1 MDVFALR
8 QRLIDDYAAYI
19 RSFILI
25 RDPRID
31 AKVDQDIKAGL
42 LWPDPLIQLNP
53 AFEPGKTIGQLV
65 DASILHPLCKQIFAI
80 KEPGKTDK
88 PLRLHRHQADA
99 IHAAASGNNYV
110 LTTGTG
116 SGKSL
121 AYIVPIVDHALR
133 CRASGAPTGIKA
145 IVVYPMNALA
155 NSQLGELEKFLGVGF
170 PEGKPPVTFRRY
182 TGQEDEAR
190 RQEIILNPPDILLTN
205 YVMLE
210 LLLTR
215 PHEKQ
220 IVNAAR
226 GLRFLVLD
234 ELHTYRGR
242 QGADVAMLMRRVR
255 EACDAPHMQ
264 CVGTSATLATGGTLA
279 QQQTAIAQVAG
290 RLFGAA
296 VKPERVITETLRRV
310 TEAHEADEPAFIAAL
325 RARVADPA
333 LRPPETWEAFVADP
347 LASWIESTFGLMVE
361 PETGALRR
369 AQPASITGKDGAARH
384 LAAATG
390 LPEPRC
396 VAAIQELLLAGYRVP
411 NADTG
416 FPAFAF
422 RLHQFIGRGDTVYA
436 SLEASE
442 ARYITTQ
449 GQQFVTGDRG
459 RALLPLAFCRECGQE
474 YYVVQKH
481 TADDRTAYLP
491 RELTER
497 PDDDEDQAGFL
508 YMSAE
513 KPWPEDYED
522 QLARLPEDWLEP
534 AKNGVRVKSHLRKRL
549 PQPLRVNLLGQET
562 DGAPTAWFVPAPFRF
577 CLHCGVAYGG
587 REKSDYGKLATLSSE
602 GRSTATTVLS
612 LSVLRAL
619 RRDETLERRARKLL
633 SFTDNRQDASLQ
645 SGHFNDFVEVA
656 LLRATLYRA
665 VAAAGTEGVPHDVL
679 AQRTFEALRLPVELY
694 AVNPEVKFKQRH
706 DTDRALREVLAY
718 RVYRDL
724 RRGWRV
730 TAPNLEQC
738 GLLSIQYVSLDEL
751 CAAEEEWAGM
761 HPALVTATPAERE
774 AVARVLLDY
783 LRRELAIKVDYLDP
797 VAQERIRQASSQY
810 LVEPWA
816 IDENERM
823 EGARI
828 AFPRSQQPG
837 DFEGNTYVSG
847 RGAFGQYLRRL
858 NTFPAY
864 GASLEREAT
873 ETIIRDLFRALKVAG
888 LVEEVLPGKGDEA
901 PGYQAPASA
910 FVWVAGDGSQPFVDP
925 LRMPQA
931 STVGGR
937 VNPFFVRFYREV
949 AADLHGIRA
958 HEHTAQVPYEARI
971 AREDAFREARLPV
984 LYCSPTMELGVD
996 IAQLNAVNLRNV
1008 PPTPAN
1014 YAQRSGRAGRS
1025 GQPALV
1031 FTYCTTGSPHDQY
1044 FFKRP
1049 ERMVAGAVTP
1059 PRLDLANEDLIRG
1072 HVHAVWLAET
1082 NLSLGSTLRDVLNL
1096 SLSNGKPTLAL
1107 QPSVAAQVGSKHAQT
1122 RAAQRVGRILET
1134 LSSELAT
1141 ADWYT
1146 ADWLDRVLAHAGE
1159 SLDRAADRWR
1169 SLFRAA
1175 WGQREM
1181 QHKIIEDASRSPRDK
1196 QTAKRLRAE
1205 AESQLELLTGE
1216 NQTGLYQSDFYS
1228 YRYFASEGFLPG
1240 YNFPRLPLSAYIP
1253 GRRARGAGRISLA
1266 PALPGHLRVRS
1277 PQHRVS

>member
-25 RDPRID
+25 RDHRID
-31 AKVDQDIKAGL
+31 AKVDQDIKDGL

-53 AFEPGKTIGQLV
+53 AFEPGATVGQLV
-65 DASILHPLCKQIFAI
+65 DAGILDPLCKQIFAI
-80 KEPGKTDK
+80 KEPGKADK

-99 IHAAASGNNYV
+99 VHAATSGDNYV

-121 AYIVPIVDHALR
+121 AYIVPIVDYALR
-133 CRASGAPTGIKA
+133 RRAAGAPAGIKA

-155 NSQLGELEKFLGVGF
+155 NSQLGELEKFLGAGF
-170 PEGKPPVTFRRY
+170 PEGKPPVTFQRY
-182 TGQEDEAR
+182 TGQEDEAK

-220 IVNAAR
+220 IVNAAH

-242 QGADVAMLMRRVR
+242 QGADVAMLVRRVR

-279 QQQTAIAQVAG
+279 QQQAAIAQVAG
-290 RLFGAA
+290 RLFGAP

-310 TEAHEADEPAFIAAL
+310 TEAHEADDPAFAAAL

-333 LRPPETWEAFVADP
+333 RRPPETWEAFVADP
-347 LASWIESTFGLMVE
+347 LANWIESTFGLTIE
-361 PETGALRR
+361 PETGVLRR
-369 AQPASITGKDGAARH
+369 AQPASITGKNGAASR
-384 LAAATG
+384 LAACTG

-411 NADTG
+411 NPDTG

-436 SLEASE
+436 SLEAPE

-449 GQQFVTGDRG
+449 GQQFVPGDRG
-459 RALLPLAFCRECGQE
+459 RVLLPLAFCRECGQE
-474 YYVVQKH
+474 YYVGAPAH
-481 TADDRTAYLP
+481 GRRSSPAYLP
-491 RELTER
+491 RDLTER
-497 PDDDEDQAGFL
+497 PDDEDDQAGFL

-513 KPWPEDYED
+513 NPWPEDYED
-522 QLARLPEDWLEP
+522 QLERLPEDWLEP
-534 AKNGVRVKSHLRKRL
+534 AKSGIRVKSHLKKRL
-549 PQPLRVNLLGQET
+549 PRPLRVDLLGQEI

-656 LLRATLYRA
+656 LLRAALYRA
-665 VAAAGTEGVPHDVL
+665 VAAAGAAGVPHDVL
-679 AQRTFEALRLPVELY
+679 AQRTFEALELPVELY

-751 CAAEEEWAGM
+751 CTAEEEWAGM
-761 HPALVTATPAERE
+761 HPALVTAVPAERA
-774 AVARVLLDY
+774 AVAKVLLDY

-847 RGAFGQYLRRL
+847 RGVFGQYLRRL

-864 GASLEREAT
+864 GAKLDREDT
-873 ETIIRDLFRALKVAG
+873 ETIIRDLLRALKVAG
-888 LVEEVLPGKGDEA
+888 LVEEVLPGKNGEA
-901 PGYQAPASA
+901 PGYQVPASA
-910 FVWVAGDGSQPFVDP
+910 FVWVAGDGSQPFTT
-925 LRMPQA
+925 RCGCRKPQPWA
-931 STVGGR
+931 AGSTRFSSVSTGR
-937 VNPFFVRFYREV
+937 WRPTCMGF
-949 AADLHGIRA
+949 
-958 HEHTAQVPYEARI
+958 ART
-971 AREDAFREARLPV
+971 
-984 LYCSPTMELGVD
+984 S
-996 IAQLNAVNLRNV
+996 
-1008 PPTPAN
+1008 
-1014 YAQRSGRAGRS
+1014 
-1025 GQPALV
+1025 
-1031 FTYCTTGSPHDQY
+1031 
-1044 FFKRP
+1044 
-1049 ERMVAGAVTP
+1049 TP
-1059 PRLDLANEDLIRG
+1059 PRCPTRRAW
-1072 HVHAVWLAET
+1072 HA
-1082 NLSLGSTLRDVLNL
+1082 R
-1096 SLSNGKPTLAL
+1096 
-1107 QPSVAAQVGSKHAQT
+1107 T
-1122 RAAQRVGRILET
+1122 RSARPGCRCSIARP
-1134 LSSELAT
+1134 
-1141 ADWYT
+1141 
-1146 ADWLDRVLAHAGE
+1146 
-1159 SLDRAADRWR
+1159 RW
-1169 SLFRAA
+1169 S
-1175 WGQREM
+1175 WGWT
-1181 QHKIIEDASRSPRDK
+1181 SRSSTR
-1196 QTAKRLRAE
+1196 
-1205 AESQLELLTGE
+1205 
-1216 NQTGLYQSDFYS
+1216 
-1228 YRYFASEGFLPG
+1228 
-1240 YNFPRLPLSAYIP
+1240 
-1253 GRRARGAGRISLA
+1253 
-1266 PALPGHLRVRS
+1266 
-1277 PQHRVS
+1277 